1 LDLALES
8 ERAETEKVN
17 APIQADI
24 KKLQDAMAK
33 AGEPFRAQLLEERV
47 LNEEQYE
54 AIDAAAKQESEDSV
68 RFAEESPI
76 PSVES
81 ITEDVYFEVDR
92 HTAAGRTGRHFF
104 NY

>member
-1 LDLALES
+1 MIV
-8 ERAETEKVN
+8 TWK
-17 APIQADI
+17 
-24 KKLQDAMAK
+24 
-33 AGEPFRAQLLEERV
+33 AQLLEERV

-54 AIDAAAKQESEDSV
+54 AIDAAAKQEAEESV